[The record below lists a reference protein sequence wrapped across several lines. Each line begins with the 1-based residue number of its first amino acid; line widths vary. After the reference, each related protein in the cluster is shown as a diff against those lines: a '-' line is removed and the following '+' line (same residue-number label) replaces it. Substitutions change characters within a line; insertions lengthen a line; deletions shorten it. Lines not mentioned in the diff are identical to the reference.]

1 MNCIKLIAKI
11 ELDNGKVT
19 GSDLTPVE
27 LCRFYSNYGADGII
41 INEASKNDAEHDF
54 NIDTVKEIVS
64 AVDIPVFLGGNV
76 KRMEDIKKYLYT
88 GAEMAILDLSKE
100 SNREI
105 LKEVSDRFGK
115 EKLMLYVS
123 DTSKKYLSADIID
136 NASVIFTDDN
146 TLADNILPVI
156 YGVSLDF
163 SADNVSS
170 DLKNIYGYAFSLSD
184 KPVDYMSIKHKLE
197 EKGFSV
203 NITKC
208 SLTFSEL
215 KTDEKGLIPVVV
227 QDYQTND
234 VLMMAYMN
242 EEAFNATI
250 STGRMTYYS
259 RSRQELWEKGL
270 TSGHFQY
277 LKSMEVDCDNDTLL
291 AKVYQVGA
299 ACHTNNRSCFYT
311 NIYKKDYKE
320 NNPHKVFE
328 DVYNVI
334 MDRKIHP
341 KEGSYTNYLFDK
353 GIDKILKKVGEEC
366 TEIVIAAKNPNPEEI
381 KYEISDFLYHVMVL
395 MAERNITWEDVTTE
409 LSRR

>member
-123 DTSKKYLSADIID
+123 DTSKKYLSSDIID

>member
-156 YGVSLDF
+156 YGVSWDF